1 MGSNL
6 VLFFFSCNNLP
17 VVYNAF
23 LKILAKSL
31 FKDVSWELLLGIY
44 LAQPKTS
51 SIQGIS
57 AQIQKMPV
65 MSWLYFLLERIISY
79 STDKSVPI
87 LDMFYQ
93 TGC

>member
-1 MGSNL
+1 MGSNF
-6 VLFFFSCNNLP
+6 VLFFFICNNLP
-17 VVYNAF
+17 VVYNTF

-57 AQIQKMPV
+57 ARIQKMPV
-65 MSWLYFLLERIISY
+65 MSWLYFLLERIIS
-79 STDKSVPI
+79 
-87 LDMFYQ
+87 
-93 TGC
+93 